1 MANAIQFPYIVTNPA
16 LGDNS
21 SLPYLPLTL
30 IHQQHAVPVSGLVD
44 SGAMVNVLPYQI
56 GLQLGLVWAQQ
67 TVPLKLTGNL
77 ARCEARGVIVSAE
90 VGKFAPVRLAF
101 AWTASDE
108 APVMLGQTNFFQ
120 EFDVCFFRSQ
130 SLFEIKPKP

>member
-1 MANAIQFPYIVTNPA
+1 MANAIRFPYTVINPA
-16 LGDNS
+16 LGASS

-30 IHQQHAVPVSGLVD
+30 THQQHAAQVSGLVD

-67 TVPLKLTGNL
+67 TVPVKLTGNL
-77 ARCEARGVIVSAE
+77 ERYEERGIIVSAE
-90 VGKFAPVRLAF
+90 VGTFAPVRLAF

-108 APVMLGQTNFFQ
+108 VPVLLGQTNFFQ

>member
-1 MANAIQFPYIVTNPA
+1 MAKALQLPYTVINPA
-16 LGDNS
+16 LGVS
-21 SLPYLPLTL
+21 GSLPYLPLTL
-30 IHQQHAVPVSGLVD
+30 MHQQHTAPVSGLVD
-44 SGAMVNVLPYQI
+44 SGSMVNVLPYQI

-67 TVPLKLTGNL
+67 TVSVKLTGNL
-77 ARCEARGVIVSAE
+77 ARFEARGLIVSAAI
-90 VGKFAPVRLAF
+90 GSFAPVRLAF

-108 APVMLGQTNFFQ
+108 VPMLLGQTNFFQ

>member
-1 MANAIQFPYIVTNPA
+1 MANAIQFPYTVINPA
-16 LGDNS
+16 LGASS

-30 IHQQHAVPVSGLVD
+30 THQQHSMPVSGLVD

-67 TVPLKLTGNL
+67 TVPVKLTGNL
-77 ARCEARGVIVSAE
+77 ARYEARGLIVSAE
-90 VGKFAPVRLAF
+90 VGTFAPVRLAF

-108 APVMLGQTNFFQ
+108 VPVLLGQTNFFQ

-130 SLFEIKPKP
+130 SLFEIKPKS